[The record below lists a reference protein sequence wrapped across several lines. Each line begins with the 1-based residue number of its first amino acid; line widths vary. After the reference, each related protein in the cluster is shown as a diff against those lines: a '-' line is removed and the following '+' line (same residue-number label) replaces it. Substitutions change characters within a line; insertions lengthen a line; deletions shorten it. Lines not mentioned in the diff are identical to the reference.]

1 MEKLM
6 EMFDKIDARIKEINS
21 ILKEQKNDTKK

>member
-1 MEKLM
+1 MEKLI